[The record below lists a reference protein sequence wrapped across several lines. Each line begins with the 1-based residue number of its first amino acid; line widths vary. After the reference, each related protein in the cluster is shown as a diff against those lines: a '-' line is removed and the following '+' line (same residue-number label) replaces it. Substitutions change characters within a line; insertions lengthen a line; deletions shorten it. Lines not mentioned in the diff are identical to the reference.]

1 MSVPNFFYRD
11 EMTRYN
17 FGPQHPLKPIR
28 LERTVAL
35 LQAEEAISSIAP
47 DAATDDDLL
56 LVHSPDYVEAVKL
69 ASELPTIR
77 RVGGDL
83 SEEQIGSLYRHGL
96 GTGDNPIFENMHE
109 HSLWYVG
116 GAVAC
121 ASAVLDG
128 DPLAF
133 NISGGLHHAQR
144 DHASGFCVYNDPAI
158 MVAILQRK
166 FERVAYVDID
176 LHHGDGVQ
184 AIFYDDPSVM
194 SVSIH
199 ESGRT
204 LYPGTGFVHE
214 VGTPLPHCVNIP
226 LEAGTTGDVWLDA
239 FRRGA
244 IPRLRQFCPEAI
256 VLQMG
261 CDAHFSDP
269 LGHLMVTVQE
279 WLEAVVEIR
288 DFGVP
293 VAVCG
298 GGGYDLRNVPRMWT
312 AACMTLARHDY
323 RDAIPT
329 SMHHQLGVATYSD
342 SDLPAPRNRGG
353 EYASQQVAELEK
365 FFA

>member
-1 MSVPNFFYRD
+1 MSVPNFFYRE

-28 LERTVAL
+28 LAMTVTL
-35 LQAEEAISSIAP
+35 LEAEGAIEPISP
-47 DAATDDDLL
+47 EPATDSDLK
-56 LVHSPDYVEAVKL
+56 LVHSPEYVEAVKL

-121 ASAVLDG
+121 ATAVLDG
-128 DPLAF
+128 EPLAF

-194 SVSIH
+194 TVSIH
-199 ESGRT
+199 ESGKT
-204 LYPGTGFVHE
+204 LYPGTGYVHE
-214 VGTPLPHCVNIP
+214 GGTPVPHCVNIP

-244 IPRLRQFCPEAI
+244 IPRLRQFRPEAI

-261 CDAHFSDP
+261 CDAHVTDP
-269 LGHLMVTVQE
+269 LGHLKVTVQE
-279 WLEAVVEIR
+279 WLGAVELIR

-293 VAVCG
+293 IAACG
-298 GGGYDLRNVPRMWT
+298 GGGYDLRNVPRMWSS
-312 AACMTLARHDY
+312 ACMTLARQDY
-323 RDAIPT
+323 QDAIPK
-329 SMHHQLGVATYSD
+329 SMQQEFGVSTYSD
-342 SDLPAPRNRGG
+342 SELPAPRNCG
-353 EYASQQVAELEK
+353 EAFASKQVAQLEEL
-365 FFA
+365 FA